1 MSALRNIP
9 VVQAEISN
17 LFSLA
22 LILNSQICRRQMCS
36 CEDEKEHVEE
46 PESNDWYIKWLLII
60 VKLSAYTFQ
69 IPEATIGSW

>member
-1 MSALRNIP
+1 
-9 VVQAEISN
+9 
-17 LFSLA
+17 
-22 LILNSQICRRQMCS
+22 MCS

-69 IPEATIGSW
+69 IPEATIGSWWNGMSPLLIQHNILQFSVLWHSLSSDQ